1 MTSTMSAEAEVHELV
16 RRHLTERRIRYTTAR
31 KAVVTAIQLAS
42 GPRSAA
48 ELIDMEGIQVPVS
61 SLYRTLAVLEESG
74 VLRRNHDTAGIAR
87 YELSQWLSG
96 HHHHAVCVACGAIQD
111 IEVPHDAE
119 QVLLN
124 MVNELGKTAGYRVVD
139 HVLEVEGVCRR
150 CDAERDA
157 VRRTNT

>member
-1 MTSTMSAEAEVHELV
+1 MTSILRAEAEVHELV
-16 RRHLTERRIRYTTAR
+16 RRHLSEQHIRYTTAR
-31 KAVVTAIQLAS
+31 KTVVTAFQLAS

-48 ELIDMEGIQVPVS
+48 ELVTMEGIRIPVS

-111 IEVPHDAE
+111 IEVPHEAE
-119 QVLLN
+119 QMLLN
-124 MVNELGKTAGYRVVD
+124 MVNELGDAAGYRVVD
-139 HVLEVEGVCRR
+139 HVLEVEGVCKA

-157 VRRTNT
+157 SSPIA